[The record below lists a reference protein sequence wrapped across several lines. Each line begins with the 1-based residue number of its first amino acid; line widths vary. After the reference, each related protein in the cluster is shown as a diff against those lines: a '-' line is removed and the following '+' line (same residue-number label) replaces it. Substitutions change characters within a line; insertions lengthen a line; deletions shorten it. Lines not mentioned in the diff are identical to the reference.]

1 MSVFTALHYAT
12 QFRAIGVVKGCYR
25 TLENK
30 LFLGTLVLDGG
41 VEVRAR
47 LLKPLR
53 KKVANDPE
61 LLSKLVAEPYLW
73 KIYPRTDERGCLQY
87 VDIKNYHP
95 LDSLYEPVTN
105 IIEVRGLIK
114 NLEINDSSFAPEKA
128 IGIEVRPNQ
137 SGRGGRRLKPFT
149 VVVTGEVPVLKKPK
163 HQFWECNAQV
173 VAGVLKYQSGYCVS
187 SSYGLGKKRKS
198 SSKSLENKEPIE
210 TSKKG
215 SDDNHSLLNNQ
226 HSSDT
231 IPKTQLPSNNEKAI
245 ATSPSNAELN
255 KSQLLSTSSEI
266 IMVSGRIPELS
277 IKFTTRLEL
286 PEQGKKVTLQVNG
299 ENGIAVRATF
309 NRRTLKKQ
317 VDKMDRFPEWVGVL
331 SGAMQGIGED
341 GVIELSTAGITVF
354 EKKSK
359 KPDAE
364 KQNSE
369 AQAKQ
374 PSVEKQQAD
383 AEKQKSDAEQ
393 KQSDSKETVVELKQA
408 DAGQKQSEVESKK
421 VEAKQKQ
428 SEVEPKQVEAKQKQ
442 SEVEPKQVEAEQ
454 KQSQSEPKQVEA
466 EQKQSQSEQK
476 EVETEQKQVEAKSK
490 QKQDADEAKQ
500 VEAKLKQK
508 QDPESKQPDSEPLQV
523 DDKSKKVEAKQKES
537 QSEPLQADVEPKKV
551 EAKQKQ
557 TEAKQ
562 KQSDDEAKQVESK
575 KVEAKQKQADD
586 ELKQAEAKQKE
597 SQSEPLQ
604 VESKKVEPEQKQPD
618 VESLQVESEPKQA
631 DVEASQSD
639 AKSKQRQ
646 SKTKSS
652 RSKAKKQ
659 KARNTS
665 KTSVEKSAS

>member
-53 KKVANDPE
+53 KKVANEPE

-114 NLEINDSSFAPEKA
+114 NLEINEESFAPEKA

-198 SSKSLENKEPIE
+198 SSKSSENKEPIE

-215 SDDNHSLLNNQ
+215 SDDNHSLVNNQ
-226 HSSDT
+226 HSSDSNRDT
-231 IPKTQLPSNNEKAI
+231 IPKTQLSSNNEKSI
-245 ATSPSNAELN
+245 VTSPSNSELN

-383 AEKQKSDAEQ
+383 AEKQKSDAEP

-408 DAGQKQSEVESKK
+408 DAGQKQSEVEQKE

-428 SEVEPKQVEAKQKQ
+428 SE
-442 SEVEPKQVEAEQ
+442 
-454 KQSQSEPKQVEA
+454 
-466 EQKQSQSEQK
+466 
-476 EVETEQKQVEAKSK
+476 
-490 QKQDADEAKQ
+490 
-500 VEAKLKQK
+500 
-508 QDPESKQPDSEPLQV
+508 
-523 DDKSKKVEAKQKES
+523 
-537 QSEPLQADVEPKKV
+537 
-551 EAKQKQ
+551 AKQKQ
-557 TEAKQ
+557 T
-562 KQSDDEAKQVESK
+562 DVESK
-575 KVEAKQKQADD
+575 KVEAKQKQTDD

-597 SQSEPLQ
+597 SQSESLQ
-604 VESKKVEPEQKQPD
+604 VESKKVEPEQKQPN
-618 VESLQVESEPKQA
+618 VESLQVEVEQKQ
-631 DVEASQSD
+631 SQ

-646 SKTKSS
+646 SKAKSS
-652 RSKAKKQ
+652 QAKAKKQ
-659 KARNTS
+659 KGRTSS
-665 KTSVEKSAS
+665 KTSVDKSAS